1 MFKPSAIAA
10 AVSLALAPTAFAQ
23 NNPDDLEVVIVTAE
37 RVEKSILDVTTTTNV
52 LSEAFLERENI
63 RELNQVANFIPNML
77 VQEQAVGGQSFT
89 IRGIGNEDGEQKLG
103 SFFNGLNVTDRN
115 FSGQFLHDIQRVEVL
130 KGPQPTAFGSF
141 AVNGAVNIVSNT
153 ARFDEQ
159 TFEIGAGVG
168 SFDEYRING
177 VANLPV
183 TDWLAFRLAAFSV
196 DKDGYSDNVS
206 GEDQNARVGTNLRFT
221 TSVKTDHFRG
231 DFIIALEDNDG
242 PGIGFNSKYYRTDG
256 GIADAGSDLDFG
268 PTNTVIDR
276 EIALYQLKTQFDVTS
291 NLSVAY
297 NAYYNEGDLYEYF
310 DADGAAIQL
319 DERDYNYESSQTG
332 HELFILWNSDRVN
345 ARIGYNYFDY
355 DSHYTSYTLYT
366 NFQTYVARE
375 IANAVIVQ
383 PTGYETLSD
392 DNTYPADYPL
402 QALRQQ
408 TAQYVLNNPATVNP
422 ADGQPVPNALT
433 TLVDFTGLIPENKNE
448 TRGLFASADVRITD
462 KLTVNVGVR
471 DEETEAN
478 GNPDDTSDPL
488 WKFGV
493 NYSVNDELSV
503 YYTFGQGR
511 TPPLNAIVVNP
522 DVERETVDSNDVGFY
537 WVSGNFQLQGAY
549 FTFDYEN
556 LVVSVTDSQTGLTTT
571 ANAETTS
578 VSGFELQGEFT
589 INEQFGVYGSFGS
602 NDAEYGATTD
612 GGFVANYAGNQFRYS
627 PEFTYTLG
635 GRMRWNDLSAVLSWT
650 YMDDVYFEP
659 SNDPDTLQGGFGLLN
674 LSLEYQLSEAVQLGL
689 YGKNILDE
697 EYLIDSGNF
706 GGSDG
711 QPTLIQ
717 GTPASWLA
725 TVRYRF

>member
-1 MFKPSAIAA
+1 MFKPSVIAT
-10 AVSLALAPTAFAQ
+10 AVSLALAPIAYAQ
-23 NNPDDLEVVIVTAE
+23 NSADDIEVVIVTAE
-37 RVEKSILDVTTTTNV
+37 RIEKSILDVTTTTNV

-159 TFEIGAGVG
+159 AFEIGAGVG
-168 SFDEYRING
+168 SFNEYRVNG

-196 DKDGYSDNVS
+196 DKDGYSENVS

-221 TSVKTDHFRG
+221 TSVKTERFRG
-231 DFIIALEDNDG
+231 DLIIAQETNDG
-242 PGIGFNSKYYRTDG
+242 PGIGFNSKYYRADG
-256 GIADAGSDLDFG
+256 GIADASSDVDFG

-276 EIALYQLKTQFDVTS
+276 EISLYQLKTNFDITDQ
-291 NLSVAY
+291 LSVAY

-319 DERDYNYESSQTG
+319 DERDYNYESTQTG
-332 HELFILWNSDRVN
+332 HELFVNWNSDRLD

-366 NFQTYVARE
+366 NFQTYIARE
-375 IANAVIVQ
+375 IANAIIVQ
-383 PTGYETLSD
+383 PTGYTNLSD

-422 ADGQPVPNALT
+422 ANGQPVPNVLT
-433 TLVDFTGLIPENKNE
+433 TLVDFTGAIPENKNE
-448 TRGLFASADVRITD
+448 TRGLFASADVRVTD
-462 KLTVNVGVR
+462 KITLNVGVR

-493 NYSVNDELSV
+493 NYSVSDELSV
-503 YYTFGQGR
+503 YYTFAQGR

-522 DVERETVDSNDVGFY
+522 DVERETVDSNDIGFY

-578 VSGFELQGEFT
+578 VSGFELQGELT
-589 INEQFGVYGSFGS
+589 INEMFGVYGSFGS

-627 PEFTYTLG
+627 PEYTYTLG
-635 GRMRWNDLSAVLSWT
+635 GRMQWNDLRAVLSWT

-659 SNDPDTLQGGFGLLN
+659 SNDPDTLQEGFGLLN
-674 LSLEYQLSEAVQLGL
+674 LSFEYQLNDAIQLGL

-706 GGSDG
+706 GGNDG

-717 GTPASWLA
+717 GTPANWLA
-725 TVRYRF
+725 TVRYQF

>member
-1 MFKPSAIAA
+1 
-10 AVSLALAPTAFAQ
+10 
-23 NNPDDLEVVIVTAE
+23 
-37 RVEKSILDVTTTTNV
+37 
-52 LSEAFLERENI
+52 
-63 RELNQVANFIPNML
+63 
-77 VQEQAVGGQSFT
+77 
-89 IRGIGNEDGEQKLG
+89 
-103 SFFNGLNVTDRN
+103 
-115 FSGQFLHDIQRVEVL
+115 
-130 KGPQPTAFGSF
+130 
-141 AVNGAVNIVSNT
+141 
-153 ARFDEQ
+153 
-159 TFEIGAGVG
+159 
-168 SFDEYRING
+168 
-177 VANLPV
+177 
-183 TDWLAFRLAAFSV
+183 
-196 DKDGYSDNVS
+196 
-206 GEDQNARVGTNLRFT
+206 
-221 TSVKTDHFRG
+221 
-231 DFIIALEDNDG
+231 
-242 PGIGFNSKYYRTDG
+242 
-256 GIADAGSDLDFG
+256 
-268 PTNTVIDR
+268 
-276 EIALYQLKTQFDVTS
+276 
-291 NLSVAY
+291 VAY

-332 HELFILWNSDRVN
+332 HELFVDWNSDRLD

-366 NFQTYVARE
+366 NFQTYIARE
-375 IANAVIVQ
+375 IANAIIVQ
-383 PTGYETLSD
+383 PTGYTNLSD

-422 ADGQPVPNALT
+422 ANGQPVPNVLT
-433 TLVDFTGLIPENKNE
+433 TLVDFTGGIPENKNE
-448 TRGLFASADVRITD
+448 TRGLFASADVRVTD
-462 KLTVNVGVR
+462 KITLNVGVR

-493 NYSVNDELSV
+493 NYSVSDELSV
-503 YYTFGQGR
+503 YYTFAQGR

-522 DVERETVDSNDVGFY
+522 DVERETVDSNDIGFY

-589 INEQFGVYGSFGS
+589 ITEMFGVYGSFGS

-627 PEFTYTLG
+627 PEYTYTLG
-635 GRMRWNDLSAVLSWT
+635 GRMQWNDLRAVLSWT

-659 SNDPDTLQGGFGLLN
+659 SNDPDTLQEGFGLLN
-674 LSLEYQLSEAVQLGL
+674 LSFEYQLNDAIQLGL

-706 GGSDG
+706 GGNDG

-717 GTPASWLA
+717 GTPANWLA
-725 TVRYRF
+725 TVRYQF

>member
-1 MFKPSAIAA
+1 MFKVPVIAA
-10 AVSLALAPTAFAQ
+10 AVSLVLAPAALAQSNT
-23 NNPDDLEVVIVTAE
+23 DYIEEVIVTAE

-103 SFFNGLNVTDRN
+103 SFFNGMNVTDRN
-115 FSGQFLHDIQRVEVL
+115 FSGQFLHDIERVEVL

-159 TFEIGAGVG
+159 EFEIGAGLG
-168 SFDEYRING
+168 SFNEYRING
-177 VANLPV
+177 VANLPL

-196 DKDGYSDNVS
+196 DKDGYSENVS
-206 GEDQNARVGTNLRFT
+206 GEDQNARVGSNLRFT
-221 TSVKTDHFRG
+221 TSVQTDRFRA
-231 DFIIALEDNDG
+231 DLIIAHEDNDG

-256 GIADAGSDLDFG
+256 DIADAGSDLDFG
-268 PTNTVIDR
+268 PTETVINR
-276 EIALYQLKTQFDVTS
+276 EITLYQLKTQFDVTA
-291 NLSVAY
+291 NLSLAY

-310 DADGAAIQL
+310 DVDGAAIQL

-332 HELFILWNSDRVN
+332 QELFINWNSDRVD
-345 ARIGYNYFDY
+345 ARIGYNFFDY

-366 NFQTYVARE
+366 NFQTYIARE

-383 PTGYETLSD
+383 PTGYTNLSD
-392 DNTYPADYPL
+392 DNIYPADYPL
-402 QALRQQ
+402 QVLRQQ

-422 ADGQPVPNALT
+422 ASGQPVANALT
-433 TLVDFTGLIPENKNE
+433 TLVDFTGGIPQNKNE
-448 TRGLFASADVRITD
+448 TRGLFASADVRVTD
-462 KLTVNVGVR
+462 ELTFNVGVR

-488 WKFGV
+488 WKLGA
-493 NYSVNDELSV
+493 NYSINDELSV
-503 YYTFGQGR
+503 YYTFAQGR
-511 TPPLNAIVVNP
+511 TPPLNAIIVNP
-522 DVERETVDSNDVGFY
+522 DVERETVDSNDIGFY
-537 WVSGNFQLQGAY
+537 WVSSSFQLQGAY

-589 INEQFGVYGSFGS
+589 INEMFGVYGSFGS

-627 PEFTYTLG
+627 PEYTYTLG
-635 GRMRWNDLSAVLSWT
+635 GLMQWNDLRAVLSWT

-659 SNDPDTLQGGFGLLN
+659 SNDPDTLQEGFGLLN
-674 LSLEYQLSEAVQLGL
+674 LSLEYQFNEAIQLGI

-697 EYLIDSGNF
+697 DYLIDSGNF

-717 GTPASWLA
+717 GTPANWLA
-725 TVRYRF
+725 TIQYRF